1 MTEHTET
8 LFIESRPP
16 KLAYDIRAGIEPV
29 LLCVHGN
36 SSHRGLWGPLLD
48 HFPDHAA
55 LRLDLRGHG
64 QSEWAR
70 PPA

>member
-1 MTEHTET
+1 MTESTET
-8 LFIESRPP
+8 LFLDSGGL
-16 KLAYDIRAGIEPV
+16 KLAYDIRPGVGPV

-36 SSHRGLWGPLLD
+36 SSHRGLWGPLLSNL
-48 HFPDHAA
+48 PDYAA

-70 PPA
+70 